1 MVSKTKV
8 FQKECFVPFISFAL
22 VWELSWKLTE
32 SFLKVAVWHV
42 RKKPIEEGA
51 KELRLNEA
59 GVVIFKTDKPIVTE
73 KFSFIEELGRF
84 VIERGY
90 NLQGAGIVTNCH
102 EFLQW
107 D

>member
-51 KELRLNEA
+51 KEMVESKE
-59 GVVIFKTDKPIVTE
+59 FDKNQVRKI
-73 KFSFIEELGRF
+73 
-84 VIERGY
+84 
-90 NLQGAGIVTNCH
+90 NAGI
-102 EFLQW
+102 
-107 D
+107 